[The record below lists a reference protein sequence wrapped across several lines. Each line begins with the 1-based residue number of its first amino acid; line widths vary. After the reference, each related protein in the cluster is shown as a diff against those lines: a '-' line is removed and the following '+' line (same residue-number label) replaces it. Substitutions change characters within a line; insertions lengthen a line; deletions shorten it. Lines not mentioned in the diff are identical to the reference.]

1 MNAVSYEDHK
11 VCHTVQIL
19 LAEAGRPKN
28 ACHRSCLDD
37 ICRDHPNWATYIKK
51 FCVDVRAF
59 LEAITSVPDV
69 AAQHE
74 DDGRESGVLASSGL
88 PRSLAGRSSRGIES
102 STTGSLASGT
112 ETIPQFSDDDVGA
125 QQTETGAIPNREWTT
140 RTYRHRI
147 PRSLSLLEP
156 VEEGLSQEQVVPE
169 ADRENMDGEKEADKS
184 GEEQGADDII
194 HVGND
199 DDKIYHGMDDDNV
212 GGNKQ
217 VVEERQENE
226 EERRRNRQDR
236 EELLTKNPK
245 VPEGISV
252 TSGITLKYVA
262 RPSQKRSTRA
272 AILETPSKKSRL
284 AGPTATTPSQP
295 AATVTPESST
305 DQAYWKDWDMKREVE
320 TPDNVQTSG
329 TIKAVRVWDRFC
341 QPPGVVSS
349 NRDYLQDVNP
359 HRVNI
364 LVTMVLAVG
373 NSHGFRAL
381 KRAMTAAQ
389 QGGTPSI
396 ADAFSNNPQR
406 LVRTLTAIDT
416 AGDMYA
422 YMRRLALA
430 RLAKLYRNTAANAGQ
445 LAIDDDDDDAAW
457 MSRRRP
463 ASKDDKAKAY
473 RSMIEHI
480 WGAAFPDRFRG
491 QTMTKS

>member
-1 MNAVSYEDHK
+1 MNAVSYEDHR

-74 DDGRESGVLASSGL
+74 DDGRESGVLGSSGL

-147 PRSLSLLEP
+147 PRLLSLLEP

-194 HVGND
+194 HVGDD

-252 TSGITLKYVA
+252 TS
-262 RPSQKRSTRA
+262 
-272 AILETPSKKSRL
+272 
-284 AGPTATTPSQP
+284 
-295 AATVTPESST
+295 
-305 DQAYWKDWDMKREVE
+305 
-320 TPDNVQTSG
+320 
-329 TIKAVRVWDRFC
+329 
-341 QPPGVVSS
+341 
-349 NRDYLQDVNP
+349 
-359 HRVNI
+359 
-364 LVTMVLAVG
+364 
-373 NSHGFRAL
+373 
-381 KRAMTAAQ
+381 
-389 QGGTPSI
+389 
-396 ADAFSNNPQR
+396 
-406 LVRTLTAIDT
+406 
-416 AGDMYA
+416 
-422 YMRRLALA
+422 
-430 RLAKLYRNTAANAGQ
+430 
-445 LAIDDDDDDAAW
+445 
-457 MSRRRP
+457 
-463 ASKDDKAKAY
+463 
-473 RSMIEHI
+473 
-480 WGAAFPDRFRG
+480 
-491 QTMTKS
+491 